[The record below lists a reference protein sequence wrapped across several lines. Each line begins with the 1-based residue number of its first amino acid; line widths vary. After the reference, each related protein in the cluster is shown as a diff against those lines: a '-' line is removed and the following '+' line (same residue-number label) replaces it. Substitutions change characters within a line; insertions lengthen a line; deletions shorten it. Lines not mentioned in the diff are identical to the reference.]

1 MDTMIFL
8 HNLKSIVE
16 QEHITKMCEFISISP
31 TVDADTVAD
40 FLVKIT
46 PVKDFELFKKIFMD
60 SKKETT
66 LLVESLKRLP

>member
-1 MDTMIFL
+1 MIFL
-8 HNLKSIVE
+8 HNLRPIVE
-16 QEHITKMCEFISISP
+16 QEYMIRICEFISMSP
-31 TVDADTVAD
+31 TVDADAVAA